1 MRKVRKKL
9 EEDGDPKQV
18 SIWKGS
24 CDLWSMWLQVE
35 YGYSEEVTTRF
46 DNMDIMGGLIRVS
59 STVESKEHKLY

>member
-1 MRKVRKKL
+1 
-9 EEDGDPKQV
+9 
-18 SIWKGS
+18 
-24 CDLWSMWLQVE
+24 MWLQVE